1 MGKWHLDGATL
12 EEAYLGRG
20 SFGRVYK
27 IYCEERDSRGGRER
41 YYNALKFLAIDA
53 ANSQDPNDPDL
64 QKKLN
69 RRLAKADHEIKIMKQ
84 LEGESNIAYFQSSQI
99 IERKEMCIRDREGK
113 GVLKKDAGT
122 YSITFLEEMCIRD
135 RCGAA

>member
-1 MGKWHLDGATL
+1 MRSFEERLKEYDKQGILGKWHLDGATL

-20 SFGRVYK
+20 SFGCVYK

-64 QKKLN
+64 QKKLK

-84 LEGESNIAYFQSSQI
+84 LEG
-99 IERKEMCIRDREGK
+99 RKQHCLFPEQPDYRAQGY
-113 GVLKKDAGT
+113 L
-122 YSITFLEEMCIRD
+122 
-135 RCGAA
+135 